1 MGVLL
6 VYDITDLG
14 SFNNIRNWMKN
25 IEQHASD
32 NINKI
37 LVGNKCDMDDG
48 RRAVPYATGKA
59 LADEFGIPFLETSAK
74 GNVNVEQVFCSIAKD
89 VMQRLAAEEGRA
101 RQPQSP
107 GSEQGQSVTLTST
120 GGASGGGVGAKKSG
134 CC

>member
-6 VYDITDLG
+6 VYDITDIG

-74 GNVNVEQVFCSIAKD
+74 GNINVEQVFCSIAKD
-89 VMQRLAAEEGRA
+89 VMQRLAVEEGRA

-107 GSEQGQSVTLTST
+107 ESERGQSVTLTAAGEGAT
-120 GGASGGGVGAKKSG
+120 GRGGGKKTG

>member
-6 VYDITDLG
+6 VYDITDAG

-48 RRAVPYATGKA
+48 RRAVPFATGKA

-74 GNVNVEQVFCSIAKD
+74 GNVNVEQVFCSVAKD
-89 VMQRLAAEEGRA
+89 VMLRLAAEEGGERSL
-101 RQPQSP
+101 QSIANE
-107 GSEQGQSVTLTST
+107 GHSVTLTT
-120 GGASGGGVGAKKSG
+120 NGQGGASGGGGNKSTS